1 MTTLPDEKIIQ
12 ITKDVVDE
20 NNIPA
25 QAVSASAAIDSAG
38 LPAVEVT
45 ISIIPGASFAFF
57 EDGRS
62 SRTVSQVVQRL
73 ADEGE
78 ERLPVVHFEGNRAS

>member
-1 MTTLPDEKIIQ
+1 MMTLPDEKIVQ
-12 ITKDVVDE
+12 ITKDVAE
-20 NNIPA
+20 ANNIPA
-25 QAVSASAAIDSAG
+25 LDVSTAAAIDSSG
-38 LPAVEVT
+38 LPAIEVT

-62 SRTVSQVVQRL
+62 TRTVSQVVQRL

-78 ERLPVVHFEGNRAS
+78 ERLPVVHFEGSCAP